1 MKIGVCASADRA
13 GLLREVGYD
22 YIELAFN
29 QLSNMEEERFH
40 LQFDLLQQ
48 AGIAAESY
56 NCFFPGDIQLYAPD
70 TNQDDLL
77 RRVKEYAEKG
87 FARAAKLGGKISVI
101 GSGWVRKI
109 PDGMPKEAVDQ
120 QFARVL
126 SVCGDVAERYG
137 MKVAVEPLARN
148 ECNYI
153 HTVEEGATLAKLS
166 GHPSAGVI
174 VDFYHH
180 AKNED
185 NLAALPLYAGYLF
198 HAHLARPGD
207 RKPPT
212 EEDAQLLGAYAKML
226 TYCPKVERISLECG
240 WGKEF
245 EAELRRARPVME
257 IFKSV

>member
-13 GLLREVGYD
+13 ELLSKLGYD

-29 QLSNMEEERFH
+29 QLPNMEEERFH
-40 LQFDLLQQ
+40 QQIELLQQ
-48 AGIAAESY
+48 AGLAAESY

-70 TNQDDLL
+70 GNQDFLL
-77 RRVKEYAEKG
+77 RRVSEYAEQG
-87 FARAAKLGGKISVI
+87 FARAAKLGGKLAVI

-109 PDGMPKEAVDQ
+109 PEGMTVEEVDQ

-126 SVCGDVAERYG
+126 SVCGEVAERYG

-153 HTVEEGATLAKLS
+153 HTVEEGAALAKLS
-166 GHPSAGVI
+166 GHPAVGVI

-185 NLAALPLYAGYLF
+185 DLSALPRNAGYLF
-198 HAHLARPGD
+198 HSHLARPGD
-207 RKPPT
+207 RKPPSD
-212 EEDAQLLGAYAKML
+212 EDAELLGAYAQML
-226 TYCPKVERISLECG
+226 TYCPKIERISLECA
-240 WGKEF
+240 WGKEL
-245 EAELRRARPVME
+245 EAELRRARSVME
-257 IFKSV
+257 VFKSV